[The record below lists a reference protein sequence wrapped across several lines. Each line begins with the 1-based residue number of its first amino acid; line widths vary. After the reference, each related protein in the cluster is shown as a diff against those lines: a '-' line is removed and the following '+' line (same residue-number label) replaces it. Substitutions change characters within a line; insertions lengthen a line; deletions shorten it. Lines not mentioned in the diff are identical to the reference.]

1 MEESRREA
9 IRIDRSRRREAQE
22 RLLRQAAVNT
32 ILFFLWLVSISEGHL
47 LSDPQIRFYI
57 FPLLIR
63 FDTSSLETWLYF
75 ENSCRLLKAYI
86 VLYYC
91 LLASPFRFLRLL
103 CYRLLHSHPSWMP
116 QSRLR
121 SLISHLKS
129 FSLFHYFR

>member
-1 MEESRREA
+1 MYERADGKCSFFSHFLILNALFFVFHLCAEESRREA
-9 IRIDRSRRREAQE
+9 IRIDRSRRRAAQE

-47 LSDPQIRFYI
+47 LGDPQIRFCI

-75 ENSCRLLKAYI
+75 ENSCRSLKAYI

-91 LLASPFRFLRLL
+91 LLASSFRFLRLL
-103 CYRLLHSHPSWMP
+103 CYR
-116 QSRLR
+116 
-121 SLISHLKS
+121 
-129 FSLFHYFR
+129 